1 MENYAL
7 VYFITGGAS
16 SGKSL
21 YAEGLFGGFGS
32 TRIYL
37 ATMEN
42 IGAPEQKIVD
52 KHRHQREHLGFT
64 TIEISRDIGS
74 SEIPGGADVLVED
87 LSNLVANEFFGGGDI
102 SRVVSGLQAVAQ
114 KADNTV
120 IVGNEI
126 FSGGFL
132 YDEETRAYL
141 ALMGRI
147 SCEIAAFSDR
157 VITMKAGLPW
167 VFK

>member
-1 MENYAL
+1 M

-21 YAEGLFGGFGS
+21 YAEGLFAGFGK

-52 KHRHQREHLGFT
+52 KHRRQREHLGFT
-64 TIEISRDIGS
+64 TIEISRDIGRA
-74 SEIPGGADVLVED
+74 EIPGGAAVLVED
-87 LSNLVANEFFGGGDI
+87 LSNLAANEYFGGGDV
-102 SRVVSGLQAVAQ
+102 SRVVSGLRAVAQ
-114 KADNTV
+114 RAENTV

-132 YDEETRAYL
+132 YDDETRAYL
-141 ALMGRI
+141 ELMGRI
-147 SCEIAAFSDR
+147 SCEIAGFADR

-167 VFK
+167 VLK